1 MSETKKTIPQG
12 KRPAHSDNH
21 VTDRQMENPS
31 SKVKDPASGKRPASS
46 EEHKATQG
54 RKVSLSRNLVAM
66 AVIVVI
72 LLLLTMWGLRI
83 YTRHG
88 QEIIV
93 PNVKGMKANQAMRKL
108 TLLGLMPIV
117 DDSVYVKTLAPGVIF
132 DQSIRQGNPVK
143 EGRMIHLTVNSGTP
157 PQLTLPDIA
166 DNSSLREATV
176 RLKGMGFRLGETE
189 FIHGE
194 KDWVYEVKC
203 DGRNVSAGTRIN
215 ADKTIVLVVGDG
227 TYFDDSVEEISG
239 NYGDSLSIEETEP
252 ILPHDENSPE

>member
-1 MSETKKTIPQG
+1 MSDTNQTVSRG
-12 KRPAHSDNH
+12 KRSAHSKENTQKRQTGNPLSGAKGSSSDSPQ
-21 VTDRQMENPS
+21 VGPDRSDKKP
-31 SKVKDPASGKRPASS
+31 
-46 EEHKATQG
+46 EH
-54 RKVSLSRNLVAM
+54 RVSLSHNLIAM
-66 AVIVVI
+66 AALIIV
-72 LLLLTMWGLRI
+72 LLVLTMWGLRI

-93 PNVKGMKANQAMRKL
+93 PNVKGMKAPAALQKL
-108 TLLGLMPIV
+108 SLLGLTPIV
-117 DDSVYVKTLAPGVIF
+117 DDSVYVKTLPAGVIF

-166 DNSSLREATV
+166 DNSSLREARV
-176 RLKGMGFRLGETE
+176 KLKGMGFKLGETE

-215 ADKTIVLVVGDG
+215 ADKTLILVVGDG

-239 NYGDSLSIEETEP
+239 NYGDSLSMEQPDP
-252 ILPHDENSPE
+252 ILSQDENTAE